1 MSARSH
7 RTAVRGS
14 RTFVYLFHH
23 TQFFTVCPETIS
35 SGFSELFFSLHF
47 GSHMNTTLLHKV
59 VRRRNSEAHAYAI
72 RCSVFTQT
80 CANPCKCHCKLR
92 GRKHSSP
99 GKENICENVSRT
111 PGVTWE
117 PTLSMDLRY
126 KLRVHGRHC
135 YINDL

>member
-1 MSARSH
+1 MFTYFIIHSFSQCVPKAYQSFIGLLC
-7 RTAVRGS
+7 AIS
-14 RTFVYLFHH
+14 
-23 TQFFTVCPETIS
+23 FFP
-35 SGFSELFFSLHF
+35 HF
-47 GSHMNTTLLHKV
+47 GSHMNTTLLHKG
-59 VRRRNSEAHAYAI
+59 VRRRNSKAHTYAI
-72 RCSVFTQT
+72 RCSMFTQT
-80 CANPCKCHCKLR
+80 CANPCKRRFKLR
-92 GRKHSSP
+92 GGRKHCSP